1 MGSDK
6 DKDNVHEMYTGRH
19 RRDNPRFSQEELK
32 KENEDKKK
40 PKSRFR
46 LDYLD
51 ED

>member
-1 MGSDK
+1 MASK
-6 DKDNVHEMYTGRH
+6 DKDDPHKLYVGRH
-19 RRDNPRFSQEELK
+19 RKDKPVASQEELK